1 MIDLKKDQIIHRF
14 DISLSKTYEEIKLE
28 FEREKELDSND
39 DGQGVEKSNN

>member
-1 MIDLKKDQIIHRF
+1 MIDLKKDQIIHRV

-39 DGQGVEKSNN
+39 DKQGIEKGNN

>member
-1 MIDLKKDQIIHRF
+1 MVDLKKDQIIHRV